1 MMDSFE
7 LSKIAAGV
15 LLALLVAFGT
25 KTAMD
30 VVGAGHG
37 GHGASQHG
45 YTLPKPKDQAKP
57 AVGAPAAGA
66 AADVDYGKVVGAVAT
81 AKADAGQA
89 AFKACAACHSADK
102 GGANK
107 VGPNL
112 WGVVG
117 RKKAGHEGFGYSD
130 ALKGK
135 GGDWSYQD
143 LAHFLHTPGKY
154 APGTKMSF
162 KGIADAGELADML
175 AYLRTLAD
183 TPAALPAK

>member
-25 KTAMD
+25 RTMITVFEGSHD
-30 VVGAGHG
+30 G
-37 GHGASQHG
+37 GHAGNHG
-45 YTLPKPKDQAKP
+45 YAPPVPKP
-57 AVGAPAAGA
+57 APAAGA
-66 AADVDYGKVVGAVAT
+66 PAAPAAPAGIDFGKVAAAVAT

-89 AFKACAACHSADK
+89 AFKACATCHTTEQ

-112 WGVVG
+112 WGIVG

-130 ALKGK
+130 GMKAK
-135 GGDWSYQD
+135 GGEWTYED
-143 LAHFLHTPGKY
+143 LAHFINAPGKFV
-154 APGTKMSF
+154 PGTKMSY

-175 AYLRTLAD
+175 AYLRTLGN
-183 TPAALPAK
+183 PAAPLPGK